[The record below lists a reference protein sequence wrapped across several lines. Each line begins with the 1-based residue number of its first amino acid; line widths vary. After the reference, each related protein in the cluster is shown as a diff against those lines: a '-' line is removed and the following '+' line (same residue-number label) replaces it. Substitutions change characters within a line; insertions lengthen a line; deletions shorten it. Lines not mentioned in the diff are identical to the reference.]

1 MRIVKKC
8 DLTGESDK
16 VSAHLNRIRGQVEG
30 IAKMYQEGRDC
41 IEIVQQV
48 AAARN
53 ALGRVARDLLSGEA
67 SRCSRE
73 KRFTDLD
80 TVLKEVFRS

>member
-1 MRIVKKC
+1 MKKC
-8 DLTGESDK
+8 DPVSASDK
-16 VSAHLNRIRGQVEG
+16 VSAHLNRIKGQVEG
-30 IAKMYQEGRDC
+30 ITKMYQEGRDC

-53 ALGRVARDLLSGEA
+53 ALGRVAKDLLSGEA
-67 SRCSRE
+67 SKCSRE

-80 TVLKEVFRS
+80 AVLKEVFRS

>member
-1 MRIVKKC
+1 MKKC
-8 DLTGESDK
+8 SPNQNSDK
-16 VSAHLNRIRGQVEG
+16 VSAHLNRIKGQVEG
-30 IAKMYQEGRDC
+30 IAKMYQEERDC

-67 SRCSRE
+67 TRCSRE
-73 KRFTDLD
+73 KRFADLD
-80 TVLKEVFRS
+80 SVLKEVFRS

>member
-1 MRIVKKC
+1 MKKC
-8 DLTGESDK
+8 TPVTEPDK
-16 VSAHLNRIRGQVEG
+16 VSAHLNRIKGQVEG
-30 IAKMYQEGRDC
+30 IAKMYHDGRDC

>member
-1 MRIVKKC
+1 MKKC
-8 DLTGESDK
+8 LPKQNPDK
-16 VSAHLNRIRGQVEG
+16 VSAHLNRIKGQVEG
-30 IAKMYQEGRDC
+30 IAKMYQDGRDC
-41 IEIVQQV
+41 IEIVQQL

-67 SRCSRE
+67 TRCSRE

>member
-1 MRIVKKC
+1 
-8 DLTGESDK
+8 
-16 VSAHLNRIRGQVEG
+16 
-30 IAKMYQEGRDC
+30 MYQDGRDC
-41 IEIVQQV
+41 IEIVQQL

-67 SRCSRE
+67 TRCSRE
-73 KRFTDLD
+73 KRFTVLD

>member
-1 MRIVKKC
+1 MKKC
-8 DLTGESDK
+8 DPISASDK
-16 VSAHLNRIRGQVEG
+16 ISTHLNRIKGQVEG
-30 IAKMYQEGRDC
+30 VSKMYQDGRDC

-73 KRFTDLD
+73 KRYSDLD

>member
-1 MRIVKKC
+1 MKKS
-8 DLTGESDK
+8 DPLQSTDK
-16 VSAHLNRIRGQVEG
+16 VSAHLNRIKGQEEG

-53 ALGRVARDLLSGEA
+53 ALGRVAKDLLSGEA
-67 SRCSRE
+67 SKCSRE

-80 TVLKEVFRS
+80 AVLKEVFRS